1 MARNNHRD
9 IPDFLPCDDLLRRRG
24 GKSEYEKPIYMAVN
38 KKYYVVWRGRVPG
51 VYDDL
56 EDAMAQVE
64 GFQGASF
71 KSFGSAAEAAEA
83 YRKGE
88 RKETR
93 DDLSRLIAG
102 ASEHR
107 LPKAGEPDYFQFH
120 EIDLNGWAVDASC
133 LGNPGKMEYRGVE
146 LMSGRELFKVGP
158 FEQSTNNIGEFLAI
172 VHALALQ
179 KQMGE
184 SHTIYSDS
192 KTGMAWVR
200 NRKVKTQLTRNARNE
215 KSFKMMERALSWL
228 NSNPASGYPKILKW
242 ETDRWGEVPADFGR
256 K

>member
-1 MARNNHRD
+1 MA
-9 IPDFLPCDDLLRRRG
+9 
-24 GKSEYEKPIYMAVN
+24 KSN
-38 KKYYVVWRGRVPG
+38 RYYVVWKGRIPG
-51 VYDDL
+51 VYDNLD
-56 EDAMAQVE
+56 DAMAQVD
-64 GFQGASF
+64 GFQGAIF
-71 KSFGSAAEAAEA
+71 KGFDSPAAAAEA

-88 RKETR
+88 RRQDRE
-93 DDLSRLIAG
+93 DLSRLIAG

-107 LPKAGEPDYFQFH
+107 LPKAGQPDYFQFQ

-146 LMSGRELFKVGP
+146 LMSGREIFRVGP

-179 KQMGE
+179 KKLGE

-200 NRKVKTQLTRNARNE
+200 NRKVKTQLTRNPSNE
-215 KSFKMMERALSWL
+215 KSFQMMERALVWL
-228 NSNPASGYPKILKW
+228 NSNPAAGYPKILKW
-242 ETDRWGEVPADFGR
+242 ETERWGEVPADFGR